1 MLAPDFPIDFRDLRL
16 PKPNLATQVQREGAV
31 EHLCVF
37 SDLATMFSAAFS
49 SGPTFLPHL
58 PFVVDILAEAL
69 LVVLHV
75 PSQMQYQTGI
85 GFPNFHLAFLDSV
98 FVFFLDHLSLGLSLI
113 CLLLMFEFCQE
124 LLVHLFS
131 LPATLA

>member
-1 MLAPDFPIDFRDLRL
+1 MPLNISA
-16 PKPNLATQVQREGAV
+16 
-31 EHLCVF
+31 F
-37 SDLATMFSAAFS
+37 SLSLVTMFSAPFI
-49 SGPTFLPHL
+49 SGPTFFPIL
-58 PFVVDILAEAL
+58 PFVVDLRAEAL

-75 PSQMQYQTGI
+75 PSQMPYQTGF
-85 GFPNFHLAFLDSV
+85 GFPNFLLAFMDSV
-98 FVFFLDHLSLGLSLI
+98 FVFFLGCLSTWLPLI